1 MGPRFSPELSAARRN
16 DRQLGTKP
24 TIVALTAT
32 ATPKAAEDIE
42 NLLIPAENQVKTGFA
57 RENLAFQV
65 VKDQKDT
72 YITTYLKMNQGQS
85 GIIYASTRK
94 EVERIYHLLKHEHVS
109 VGYYHGGLSEEER
122 LFPRRISMTA
132 YK

>member
-16 DRQLGTKP
+16 DRQWEQKP

-32 ATPKAAEDIE
+32 ATPKVAEDIE
-42 NLLIPAENQVKTGFA
+42 NFRFQLKIKSRPALRGKIWLSSRQGS
-57 RENLAFQV
+57 
-65 VKDQKDT
+65 KDT

-122 LFPRRISMTA
+122 SFPRRISL
-132 YK
+132 